1 MKRSKTQ
8 AVYRFLPE
16 MWISEKD
23 DSERAVSAK
32 IKNWN
37 YIKMSDIYEDFIEGE
52 IKRQIKLFGDRGG
65 DISAFDLSPDT
76 HSFSIVETACN
87 EGIPDIIGE
96 ISPLVFYCSS
106 CGAVSDLRNPD
117 AVDKYTWKCKNPDC
131 GKWAVKQLQMIY
143 ACECGYAQPIKIPHV
158 QGVKNFKFRPNE
170 TQYKMFYRSGNSEKP
185 AEFVQICPN
194 CNSRLVPD
202 NANSGR
208 NYKPFTLKVIN
219 LVDQRNGQFYKKGID
234 AQKTIVCRWFD
245 KLSTADYEEILN
257 NIELAFSD
265 AFKSDAQR
273 RNVKQQVRALIDA
286 GMLPPEMFESAVNN
300 MLQNA
305 PNTKSVERYVA
316 ICDDLFS
323 RKKTENPVGYAE
335 WLSHFS
341 FKLMQYDTLKYA
353 KRIITLEE
361 AIQRQLDM
369 EFIDSPEEVT
379 ALNKKMGIANMQVS
393 CDIQIINCT
402 YGYSRRVADP
412 KNSTNK
418 NCRLKLNAYDRTRD
432 GTANLVYGAKLDTEG
447 ILFEINAISCLDSAE
462 GAMYEIPEHV
472 KPILRKSQLFTVIPR
487 IYCEQCGSYEIPYCA
502 ECGKP
507 MECDENVRLHC
518 SCGAPFHV
526 QCFEGHRACRV
537 ENWYIPTSRMYT
549 MINQNIHAAFKQDT
563 ADLVMCIMGSAL
575 YIAQPCIVRTE
586 GVEVFFNQI
595 DCFSRLPATA
605 KENTKK
611 YAVYLGEKCDGTCS
625 NAKIGRC
632 IADSSMACLPKAFYT
647 LLPGFRPQ
655 PHKGLEYGDVAAQIN
670 VGSCAYEMKGIIKKN
685 TMNSGRTSKSVDVLL
700 NTHLLSTSKA
710 GEEII
715 RQFVEQGL
723 VDNRVDLIAV
733 IAPQYFDNSF
743 KGTLRF
749 LAKLGGKKV
758 MFIELD
764 DVARLIEGNSAIDV

>member
-16 MWISEKD
+16 MWISEKG

-76 HSFSIVETACN
+76 HSFAIVETACN

-106 CGAVSDLRNPD
+106 CGTVSDLRNPD

-316 ICDDLFS
+316 MCDDLFS

-379 ALNKKMGIANMQVS
+379 ALSKKMGIANMQVS

-447 ILFEINAISCLDSAE
+447 ILFEISQRKIVEWLYENNIISEEQLPDLDDDISVKKWFAQYVHSDVISMFGEIDDSEKITKNVFALLHSMSHAFMNSAGELSGLSGNSLTEIILVETASIFIYAQTSQGIPLGALSGMAESNYAYFLKKAFDEAKNCVFDPICTERDDTACSACLIIPEISCNHFNAE
-462 GAMYEIPEHV
+462 LG
-472 KPILRKSQLFTVIPR
+472 RK
-487 IYCEQCGSYEIPYCA
+487 Y
-502 ECGKP
+502 
-507 MECDENVRLHC
+507 
-518 SCGAPFHV
+518 
-526 QCFEGHRACRV
+526 
-537 ENWYIPTSRMYT
+537 
-549 MINQNIHAAFKQDT
+549 
-563 ADLVMCIMGSAL
+563 L
-575 YIAQPCIVRTE
+575 YS
-586 GVEVFFNQI
+586 I
-595 DCFSRLPATA
+595 D
-605 KENTKK
+605 
-611 YAVYLGEKCDGTCS
+611 G
-625 NAKIGRC
+625 
-632 IADSSMACLPKAFYT
+632 
-647 LLPGFRPQ
+647 
-655 PHKGLEYGDVAAQIN
+655 
-670 VGSCAYEMKGIIKKN
+670 
-685 TMNSGRTSKSVDVLL
+685 
-700 NTHLLSTSKA
+700 
-710 GEEII
+710 
-715 RQFVEQGL
+715 
-723 VDNRVDLIAV
+723 VDNSTVG
-733 IAPQYFDNSF
+733 FWE
-743 KGTLRF
+743 
-749 LAKLGGKKV
+749 
-758 MFIELD
+758 M
-764 DVARLIEGNSAIDV
+764 

>member
-16 MWISEKD
+16 MWISEKG

-76 HSFSIVETACN
+76 HSFAIVETACN

-106 CGAVSDLRNPD
+106 CGTVSDLRNPA

-316 ICDDLFS
+316 MCDDLFS

-379 ALNKKMGIANMQVS
+379 ALSKKMGIANMQVS

-447 ILFEINAISCLDSAE
+447 ILFEISQRKIVEWLYENNIISEEQLPDLDDDISVKKWFAQYVHSDVISMFGEIDDSEKITKNVFALLHSMSHAFMNSAGELSGLSGNSLTEIILVETASIFIYAQTSQGIPLGALSGMAESNYAYFLKKAFDEAKNCVFDPICTERDDTACSACLIIPEISCNHFNAE
-462 GAMYEIPEHV
+462 LG
-472 KPILRKSQLFTVIPR
+472 RK
-487 IYCEQCGSYEIPYCA
+487 Y
-502 ECGKP
+502 
-507 MECDENVRLHC
+507 
-518 SCGAPFHV
+518 
-526 QCFEGHRACRV
+526 
-537 ENWYIPTSRMYT
+537 
-549 MINQNIHAAFKQDT
+549 
-563 ADLVMCIMGSAL
+563 L
-575 YIAQPCIVRTE
+575 YS
-586 GVEVFFNQI
+586 I
-595 DCFSRLPATA
+595 D
-605 KENTKK
+605 
-611 YAVYLGEKCDGTCS
+611 G
-625 NAKIGRC
+625 
-632 IADSSMACLPKAFYT
+632 
-647 LLPGFRPQ
+647 
-655 PHKGLEYGDVAAQIN
+655 
-670 VGSCAYEMKGIIKKN
+670 
-685 TMNSGRTSKSVDVLL
+685 
-700 NTHLLSTSKA
+700 
-710 GEEII
+710 
-715 RQFVEQGL
+715 
-723 VDNRVDLIAV
+723 VDNPTVG
-733 IAPQYFDNSF
+733 FWE
-743 KGTLRF
+743 
-749 LAKLGGKKV
+749 
-758 MFIELD
+758 M
-764 DVARLIEGNSAIDV
+764 

>member
-8 AVYRFLPE
+8 AVYSFLPE

-37 YIKMSDIYEDFIEGE
+37 YINMSDIYEDFIEGE

-245 KLSTADYEEILN
+245 KLSTADYDEILN

-265 AFKSDAQR
+265 AFKSDAQK

-447 ILFEINAISCLDSAE
+447 ILFEISQRKIVEWLYENNIISEEQLPDLDDDISVKKWFAQYVHSDVISMFGEIDDREKITKNVFALLHSMSHAFMNSAGELSGLSGNSLTEIILVETASIFIYAQTSQGIPLGALSGMAESNYAYFLKKAFDEAKNCVFDPICTERDDTACSACLIIPEISCNHFNAE
-462 GAMYEIPEHV
+462 LG
-472 KPILRKSQLFTVIPR
+472 RK
-487 IYCEQCGSYEIPYCA
+487 Y
-502 ECGKP
+502 
-507 MECDENVRLHC
+507 
-518 SCGAPFHV
+518 
-526 QCFEGHRACRV
+526 
-537 ENWYIPTSRMYT
+537 
-549 MINQNIHAAFKQDT
+549 
-563 ADLVMCIMGSAL
+563 L
-575 YIAQPCIVRTE
+575 YS
-586 GVEVFFNQI
+586 I
-595 DCFSRLPATA
+595 D
-605 KENTKK
+605 
-611 YAVYLGEKCDGTCS
+611 G
-625 NAKIGRC
+625 
-632 IADSSMACLPKAFYT
+632 
-647 LLPGFRPQ
+647 
-655 PHKGLEYGDVAAQIN
+655 
-670 VGSCAYEMKGIIKKN
+670 
-685 TMNSGRTSKSVDVLL
+685 
-700 NTHLLSTSKA
+700 
-710 GEEII
+710 
-715 RQFVEQGL
+715 
-723 VDNRVDLIAV
+723 VDNPTVG
-733 IAPQYFDNSF
+733 FWE
-743 KGTLRF
+743 
-749 LAKLGGKKV
+749 
-758 MFIELD
+758 M
-764 DVARLIEGNSAIDV
+764 

>member
-76 HSFSIVETACN
+76 HSFAIVETACN

-143 ACECGYAQPIKIPHV
+143 TCECGYAQPIKIPHV

-234 AQKTIVCRWFD
+234 AKKTIVCRWFD

-447 ILFEINAISCLDSAE
+447 ILFEISQRKIVEWLYENNIISEEQLPDLDDDISVKKWFAQYVHSDVISMFGEIDDSEKITKNVFALLHSMSHAFMNSAGELSGLSGNSLTEIILVETASIFIYAQTSQGIPLGALSGMAESNYAYFLKKAFDEAKNCVFDPICTERDDTACSACLIIPEISCNHFNAE
-462 GAMYEIPEHV
+462 LG
-472 KPILRKSQLFTVIPR
+472 RK
-487 IYCEQCGSYEIPYCA
+487 Y
-502 ECGKP
+502 
-507 MECDENVRLHC
+507 
-518 SCGAPFHV
+518 
-526 QCFEGHRACRV
+526 
-537 ENWYIPTSRMYT
+537 
-549 MINQNIHAAFKQDT
+549 
-563 ADLVMCIMGSAL
+563 L
-575 YIAQPCIVRTE
+575 YS
-586 GVEVFFNQI
+586 I
-595 DCFSRLPATA
+595 D
-605 KENTKK
+605 
-611 YAVYLGEKCDGTCS
+611 G
-625 NAKIGRC
+625 
-632 IADSSMACLPKAFYT
+632 
-647 LLPGFRPQ
+647 
-655 PHKGLEYGDVAAQIN
+655 
-670 VGSCAYEMKGIIKKN
+670 
-685 TMNSGRTSKSVDVLL
+685 
-700 NTHLLSTSKA
+700 
-710 GEEII
+710 
-715 RQFVEQGL
+715 
-723 VDNRVDLIAV
+723 VDNPTVG
-733 IAPQYFDNSF
+733 FWE
-743 KGTLRF
+743 
-749 LAKLGGKKV
+749 
-758 MFIELD
+758 M
-764 DVARLIEGNSAIDV
+764 

>member
-305 PNTKSVERYVA
+305 PNTNSVERDVA
-316 ICDDLFS
+316 LCDALFS

-447 ILFEINAISCLDSAE
+447 ILFEISQRKIVEWLYENNIISEEQLPDLDDDISVKKWFAQYVHSDVISMFGEIDDSEKITKNVFALLHSMSHAFMNSAGELSGLSGNSLTEIILVETASIFIYAQTSQGIPLGALSGMAESNYAYFLKKAFDEAKNCVFDPICTERDDTACSACLIIPEISCNHFNAE
-462 GAMYEIPEHV
+462 LG
-472 KPILRKSQLFTVIPR
+472 RK
-487 IYCEQCGSYEIPYCA
+487 Y
-502 ECGKP
+502 
-507 MECDENVRLHC
+507 
-518 SCGAPFHV
+518 
-526 QCFEGHRACRV
+526 
-537 ENWYIPTSRMYT
+537 
-549 MINQNIHAAFKQDT
+549 
-563 ADLVMCIMGSAL
+563 L
-575 YIAQPCIVRTE
+575 YS
-586 GVEVFFNQI
+586 I
-595 DCFSRLPATA
+595 D
-605 KENTKK
+605 
-611 YAVYLGEKCDGTCS
+611 G
-625 NAKIGRC
+625 
-632 IADSSMACLPKAFYT
+632 
-647 LLPGFRPQ
+647 
-655 PHKGLEYGDVAAQIN
+655 
-670 VGSCAYEMKGIIKKN
+670 
-685 TMNSGRTSKSVDVLL
+685 
-700 NTHLLSTSKA
+700 
-710 GEEII
+710 
-715 RQFVEQGL
+715 
-723 VDNRVDLIAV
+723 VDNPTVG
-733 IAPQYFDNSF
+733 FWE
-743 KGTLRF
+743 
-749 LAKLGGKKV
+749 
-758 MFIELD
+758 M
-764 DVARLIEGNSAIDV
+764 

>member
-245 KLSTADYEEILN
+245 KLSTADYDEILN

-265 AFKSDAQR
+265 AFKSNAQR

-316 ICDDLFS
+316 MCDDLFS
-323 RKKTENPVGYAE
+323 RKKAENPVGYAE

-361 AIQRQLDM
+361 AIQRQLGM

-379 ALNKKMGIANMQVS
+379 ALNKKMGITNMQVS

-447 ILFEINAISCLDSAE
+447 ILFEISQRKIVEWLYENNIISEEQLPDLDDDVSVKKWFAQYVHSDVISMFGEIDDSEKITKNVFALLHSMSHAFMNAAGELSGLSSNSLTEIILVETASIFIYAQTSQGIPLGALSGMAESNYAYFLKKAFDETKNCVFDPICTERDDTACSVCLIIPEISCNHFNAE
-462 GAMYEIPEHV
+462 LG
-472 KPILRKSQLFTVIPR
+472 RK
-487 IYCEQCGSYEIPYCA
+487 Y
-502 ECGKP
+502 
-507 MECDENVRLHC
+507 
-518 SCGAPFHV
+518 
-526 QCFEGHRACRV
+526 
-537 ENWYIPTSRMYT
+537 
-549 MINQNIHAAFKQDT
+549 
-563 ADLVMCIMGSAL
+563 L
-575 YIAQPCIVRTE
+575 YS
-586 GVEVFFNQI
+586 I
-595 DCFSRLPATA
+595 D
-605 KENTKK
+605 
-611 YAVYLGEKCDGTCS
+611 G
-625 NAKIGRC
+625 
-632 IADSSMACLPKAFYT
+632 
-647 LLPGFRPQ
+647 
-655 PHKGLEYGDVAAQIN
+655 
-670 VGSCAYEMKGIIKKN
+670 
-685 TMNSGRTSKSVDVLL
+685 
-700 NTHLLSTSKA
+700 
-710 GEEII
+710 
-715 RQFVEQGL
+715 
-723 VDNRVDLIAV
+723 VDNPTVG
-733 IAPQYFDNSF
+733 FWE
-743 KGTLRF
+743 
-749 LAKLGGKKV
+749 
-758 MFIELD
+758 M
-764 DVARLIEGNSAIDV
+764 

>member
-76 HSFSIVETACN
+76 HSFAIVETACN

-106 CGAVSDLRNPD
+106 CGTVSDLRNPD

-316 ICDDLFS
+316 MCDDLFS

-379 ALNKKMGIANMQVS
+379 ALNKKMGITNMQVS

-447 ILFEINAISCLDSAE
+447 ILFEISQRKIVEWLYENNIISEEQLPDLDDDVSVKKWFAQYVHSDVISMFGEIDDSEKITKNVFALLHSMSHAFMNAAGELSGLSGNSLTEIILVETASIFIYAQTSQGIPLGALSGMAESNYAYFLKKAFDEAKNCVFDPICTERDDTACSACLIIPEISCNHFNAE
-462 GAMYEIPEHV
+462 LG
-472 KPILRKSQLFTVIPR
+472 RK
-487 IYCEQCGSYEIPYCA
+487 Y
-502 ECGKP
+502 
-507 MECDENVRLHC
+507 
-518 SCGAPFHV
+518 
-526 QCFEGHRACRV
+526 
-537 ENWYIPTSRMYT
+537 
-549 MINQNIHAAFKQDT
+549 
-563 ADLVMCIMGSAL
+563 L
-575 YIAQPCIVRTE
+575 YS
-586 GVEVFFNQI
+586 I
-595 DCFSRLPATA
+595 D
-605 KENTKK
+605 
-611 YAVYLGEKCDGTCS
+611 G
-625 NAKIGRC
+625 
-632 IADSSMACLPKAFYT
+632 
-647 LLPGFRPQ
+647 
-655 PHKGLEYGDVAAQIN
+655 
-670 VGSCAYEMKGIIKKN
+670 
-685 TMNSGRTSKSVDVLL
+685 
-700 NTHLLSTSKA
+700 
-710 GEEII
+710 
-715 RQFVEQGL
+715 
-723 VDNRVDLIAV
+723 VDNPTVG
-733 IAPQYFDNSF
+733 FWE
-743 KGTLRF
+743 
-749 LAKLGGKKV
+749 
-758 MFIELD
+758 M
-764 DVARLIEGNSAIDV
+764 

>member
-76 HSFSIVETACN
+76 HSFAIVETACN

-245 KLSTADYEEILN
+245 KLSTADYDEILN

-305 PNTKSVERYVA
+305 PNTKNVERYVA
-316 ICDDLFS
+316 MCDDLFS

-447 ILFEINAISCLDSAE
+447 ILFEISQRKIVEWLYENNIISEEQLPDLDDDISVKKWFAQYVHSDVISMFGEIDDSEKITKNVFVLLHSMSHAFMNSAGELSGLSGNSLTEIILVETASIFIYAQTSQGIPLGALSGMAESNYAYFLKKAFDEAKNCVFDPICTERDDTACSACLIIPEISCNHFNAE
-462 GAMYEIPEHV
+462 LG
-472 KPILRKSQLFTVIPR
+472 RK
-487 IYCEQCGSYEIPYCA
+487 Y
-502 ECGKP
+502 
-507 MECDENVRLHC
+507 
-518 SCGAPFHV
+518 
-526 QCFEGHRACRV
+526 
-537 ENWYIPTSRMYT
+537 
-549 MINQNIHAAFKQDT
+549 
-563 ADLVMCIMGSAL
+563 L
-575 YIAQPCIVRTE
+575 YS
-586 GVEVFFNQI
+586 I
-595 DCFSRLPATA
+595 D
-605 KENTKK
+605 
-611 YAVYLGEKCDGTCS
+611 G
-625 NAKIGRC
+625 
-632 IADSSMACLPKAFYT
+632 
-647 LLPGFRPQ
+647 
-655 PHKGLEYGDVAAQIN
+655 
-670 VGSCAYEMKGIIKKN
+670 
-685 TMNSGRTSKSVDVLL
+685 
-700 NTHLLSTSKA
+700 
-710 GEEII
+710 
-715 RQFVEQGL
+715 
-723 VDNRVDLIAV
+723 VDNPAV
-733 IAPQYFDNSF
+733 GFWE
-743 KGTLRF
+743 
-749 LAKLGGKKV
+749 
-758 MFIELD
+758 M
-764 DVARLIEGNSAIDV
+764 

>member
-16 MWISEKD
+16 MWISEKG

-76 HSFSIVETACN
+76 HSFAIVETACN

-106 CGAVSDLRNPD
+106 CGTVSDLRNPD

-170 TQYKMFYRSGNSEKP
+170 TQYKMFYRSSNSEKP

-286 GMLPPEMFESAVNN
+286 GTLPPEMFESAVNN

-316 ICDDLFS
+316 MCDDLFS

-379 ALNKKMGIANMQVS
+379 ALSKKMGIANMQVS

-447 ILFEINAISCLDSAE
+447 ILFEISQRKIVEWLYKNNIISEEQLPDLDDDISVKKWFAQYVHSDVISMFGEIDDSEKITKNVFALLHSMSHAFMNSAGELSGLSGNSLTEIILVETASIFIYAQTSQGIPLGALSGMAESNYAYFLKKAFDEAKNCVFDPICTERDDTACSACLIIPEISCNHFNAE
-462 GAMYEIPEHV
+462 LG
-472 KPILRKSQLFTVIPR
+472 RK
-487 IYCEQCGSYEIPYCA
+487 Y
-502 ECGKP
+502 
-507 MECDENVRLHC
+507 
-518 SCGAPFHV
+518 
-526 QCFEGHRACRV
+526 
-537 ENWYIPTSRMYT
+537 
-549 MINQNIHAAFKQDT
+549 
-563 ADLVMCIMGSAL
+563 L
-575 YIAQPCIVRTE
+575 YS
-586 GVEVFFNQI
+586 I
-595 DCFSRLPATA
+595 D
-605 KENTKK
+605 
-611 YAVYLGEKCDGTCS
+611 G
-625 NAKIGRC
+625 
-632 IADSSMACLPKAFYT
+632 
-647 LLPGFRPQ
+647 
-655 PHKGLEYGDVAAQIN
+655 
-670 VGSCAYEMKGIIKKN
+670 
-685 TMNSGRTSKSVDVLL
+685 
-700 NTHLLSTSKA
+700 
-710 GEEII
+710 
-715 RQFVEQGL
+715 
-723 VDNRVDLIAV
+723 VDNPTVG
-733 IAPQYFDNSF
+733 FWE
-743 KGTLRF
+743 
-749 LAKLGGKKV
+749 
-758 MFIELD
+758 M
-764 DVARLIEGNSAIDV
+764 

>member
-76 HSFSIVETACN
+76 HSFAIVETACN

-305 PNTKSVERYVA
+305 PNTKNVERYVA
-316 ICDDLFS
+316 MCDDLFS

-379 ALNKKMGIANMQVS
+379 ALNKKMGITNMQVS

-447 ILFEINAISCLDSAE
+447 ILFEISQRKIVEWLYENNIISEEQLPDLDDDVSVKKWFAQYVHSDVISMFGEIDDSEKITKNVFALLHSMSHAFMNAAGELSGLSSNSLTEIILVETASIFIYAQTSQGIPLGALSGMAESNYAYFLKKAFDEAKNCVFDPICTERDDTACSACLIIPEISCNHFNAE
-462 GAMYEIPEHV
+462 LG
-472 KPILRKSQLFTVIPR
+472 RK
-487 IYCEQCGSYEIPYCA
+487 Y
-502 ECGKP
+502 
-507 MECDENVRLHC
+507 
-518 SCGAPFHV
+518 
-526 QCFEGHRACRV
+526 
-537 ENWYIPTSRMYT
+537 
-549 MINQNIHAAFKQDT
+549 
-563 ADLVMCIMGSAL
+563 L
-575 YIAQPCIVRTE
+575 YS
-586 GVEVFFNQI
+586 I
-595 DCFSRLPATA
+595 D
-605 KENTKK
+605 
-611 YAVYLGEKCDGTCS
+611 G
-625 NAKIGRC
+625 
-632 IADSSMACLPKAFYT
+632 
-647 LLPGFRPQ
+647 
-655 PHKGLEYGDVAAQIN
+655 
-670 VGSCAYEMKGIIKKN
+670 
-685 TMNSGRTSKSVDVLL
+685 
-700 NTHLLSTSKA
+700 
-710 GEEII
+710 
-715 RQFVEQGL
+715 
-723 VDNRVDLIAV
+723 VDNPTVG
-733 IAPQYFDNSF
+733 FWE
-743 KGTLRF
+743 
-749 LAKLGGKKV
+749 
-758 MFIELD
+758 M
-764 DVARLIEGNSAIDV
+764 

>member
-1 MKRSKTQ
+1 
-8 AVYRFLPE
+8 

-52 IKRQIKLFGDRGG
+52 IKRQVKLFGDRGG

-76 HSFSIVETACN
+76 HSFAIVETACN

-245 KLSTADYEEILN
+245 KLSTADYDEILN

-316 ICDDLFS
+316 MCDDLFS
-323 RKKTENPVGYAE
+323 RKKAENPVGYAE

-379 ALNKKMGIANMQVS
+379 ALNKKMGITNMQVS

-447 ILFEINAISCLDSAE
+447 ILFEISQRKIVEWLYENNIISEEQLPDLDDDVSVKKWFAQYVHSDVISMFGEIDDSEKITKNVFALLHSMSHAFMNAAGELSGLSSNSLTEIILVETASIFIYAQTSQGIPLGALSGMAESNYAFFLKKAFDEAKNCVFDPICTERDDTACSACLIIPEISCNHFNAE
-462 GAMYEIPEHV
+462 LG
-472 KPILRKSQLFTVIPR
+472 RK
-487 IYCEQCGSYEIPYCA
+487 Y
-502 ECGKP
+502 
-507 MECDENVRLHC
+507 
-518 SCGAPFHV
+518 
-526 QCFEGHRACRV
+526 
-537 ENWYIPTSRMYT
+537 
-549 MINQNIHAAFKQDT
+549 
-563 ADLVMCIMGSAL
+563 L
-575 YIAQPCIVRTE
+575 YS
-586 GVEVFFNQI
+586 I
-595 DCFSRLPATA
+595 D
-605 KENTKK
+605 
-611 YAVYLGEKCDGTCS
+611 G
-625 NAKIGRC
+625 
-632 IADSSMACLPKAFYT
+632 
-647 LLPGFRPQ
+647 
-655 PHKGLEYGDVAAQIN
+655 
-670 VGSCAYEMKGIIKKN
+670 
-685 TMNSGRTSKSVDVLL
+685 
-700 NTHLLSTSKA
+700 
-710 GEEII
+710 
-715 RQFVEQGL
+715 
-723 VDNRVDLIAV
+723 VDNPTVG
-733 IAPQYFDNSF
+733 FWE
-743 KGTLRF
+743 
-749 LAKLGGKKV
+749 
-758 MFIELD
+758 M
-764 DVARLIEGNSAIDV
+764 

>member
-76 HSFSIVETACN
+76 HSFAIVETACN

-245 KLSTADYEEILN
+245 KLSTADYDEILN

-316 ICDDLFS
+316 MCDDLFS
-323 RKKTENPVGYAE
+323 RKKAENPVGYAE

-369 EFIDSPEEVT
+369 DFIDSPEEVT
-379 ALNKKMGIANMQVS
+379 ALNKKMGITNMQVS

-447 ILFEINAISCLDSAE
+447 ILFEISQRKIVEWLYENNIISEEQLPDLDDDVSVKKWFAQYVHSDVISMFGEIDDSEKITKNVFALLHSMSHAFMNAAGELSGLSSNSLTEIILVETASIFIYAQTSQGIPLGALSGMAESNYAFFLKKAFDEAKNCVFDPICTERDDTACSACLIIPEISCNHFNAE
-462 GAMYEIPEHV
+462 LG
-472 KPILRKSQLFTVIPR
+472 RK
-487 IYCEQCGSYEIPYCA
+487 Y
-502 ECGKP
+502 
-507 MECDENVRLHC
+507 
-518 SCGAPFHV
+518 
-526 QCFEGHRACRV
+526 
-537 ENWYIPTSRMYT
+537 
-549 MINQNIHAAFKQDT
+549 
-563 ADLVMCIMGSAL
+563 L
-575 YIAQPCIVRTE
+575 YS
-586 GVEVFFNQI
+586 I
-595 DCFSRLPATA
+595 D
-605 KENTKK
+605 
-611 YAVYLGEKCDGTCS
+611 G
-625 NAKIGRC
+625 
-632 IADSSMACLPKAFYT
+632 
-647 LLPGFRPQ
+647 
-655 PHKGLEYGDVAAQIN
+655 
-670 VGSCAYEMKGIIKKN
+670 
-685 TMNSGRTSKSVDVLL
+685 
-700 NTHLLSTSKA
+700 
-710 GEEII
+710 
-715 RQFVEQGL
+715 
-723 VDNRVDLIAV
+723 VDNPTVG
-733 IAPQYFDNSF
+733 FWE
-743 KGTLRF
+743 
-749 LAKLGGKKV
+749 
-758 MFIELD
+758 M
-764 DVARLIEGNSAIDV
+764 

>member
-16 MWISEKD
+16 MWISEKG

-37 YIKMSDIYEDFIEGE
+37 CIKMSDIYEDFIEGE

-76 HSFSIVETACN
+76 HSFAIVETACN

-106 CGAVSDLRNPD
+106 CGTVSDLRNPD

-170 TQYKMFYRSGNSEKP
+170 TQYKMFYRSGNSEKT

-316 ICDDLFS
+316 MCDDLFS

-353 KRIITLEE
+353 KQIITLEE

-379 ALNKKMGIANMQVS
+379 ALSKKMGIANMQVS

-447 ILFEINAISCLDSAE
+447 ILFEISQRKIVEWLYENNIISEEQLPDLDDDISVKKWFAQYVHSDVISMFGEIDDSEKITKNVFALLHSMSHAFMNSAGELSGLSGNSLTEIILVETASIFIYAQTSQGIPLGALSGMAESNYAYFLKKAFDEAKNCVFDPICTERDDTACSACLIIPEISCNHFNAE
-462 GAMYEIPEHV
+462 LG
-472 KPILRKSQLFTVIPR
+472 RK
-487 IYCEQCGSYEIPYCA
+487 Y
-502 ECGKP
+502 
-507 MECDENVRLHC
+507 
-518 SCGAPFHV
+518 
-526 QCFEGHRACRV
+526 
-537 ENWYIPTSRMYT
+537 
-549 MINQNIHAAFKQDT
+549 
-563 ADLVMCIMGSAL
+563 L
-575 YIAQPCIVRTE
+575 YS
-586 GVEVFFNQI
+586 I
-595 DCFSRLPATA
+595 D
-605 KENTKK
+605 
-611 YAVYLGEKCDGTCS
+611 G
-625 NAKIGRC
+625 
-632 IADSSMACLPKAFYT
+632 
-647 LLPGFRPQ
+647 
-655 PHKGLEYGDVAAQIN
+655 
-670 VGSCAYEMKGIIKKN
+670 
-685 TMNSGRTSKSVDVLL
+685 
-700 NTHLLSTSKA
+700 
-710 GEEII
+710 
-715 RQFVEQGL
+715 
-723 VDNRVDLIAV
+723 VDNPTVG
-733 IAPQYFDNSF
+733 FWE
-743 KGTLRF
+743 
-749 LAKLGGKKV
+749 
-758 MFIELD
+758 M
-764 DVARLIEGNSAIDV
+764 

>member
-16 MWISEKD
+16 MWISEKG

-76 HSFSIVETACN
+76 HSFAIVETACN

-106 CGAVSDLRNPD
+106 CGTVSDLRNPD

-170 TQYKMFYRSGNSEKP
+170 TQYKMFYRSSNSEKP

-316 ICDDLFS
+316 MCDDLFS

-379 ALNKKMGIANMQVS
+379 ALSKKMGIANMQVS

-447 ILFEINAISCLDSAE
+447 ILFEISQRKIVEWLYENNIISEEQLPDLDDDISVKKWFAQYVHSDVISMFGEIDDSEKITKNVFALLHSMSHAFMNSAGELSGLSGNSLTEIILVETASIFIYAQTSQGIPLGALSGMAESNYAYFLKKAFDEAKNCVFDPICTERDDTACSACLIIPEISCNHFNAE
-462 GAMYEIPEHV
+462 LG
-472 KPILRKSQLFTVIPR
+472 RK
-487 IYCEQCGSYEIPYCA
+487 Y
-502 ECGKP
+502 
-507 MECDENVRLHC
+507 
-518 SCGAPFHV
+518 
-526 QCFEGHRACRV
+526 
-537 ENWYIPTSRMYT
+537 
-549 MINQNIHAAFKQDT
+549 
-563 ADLVMCIMGSAL
+563 L
-575 YIAQPCIVRTE
+575 YS
-586 GVEVFFNQI
+586 I
-595 DCFSRLPATA
+595 D
-605 KENTKK
+605 
-611 YAVYLGEKCDGTCS
+611 G
-625 NAKIGRC
+625 
-632 IADSSMACLPKAFYT
+632 
-647 LLPGFRPQ
+647 
-655 PHKGLEYGDVAAQIN
+655 
-670 VGSCAYEMKGIIKKN
+670 
-685 TMNSGRTSKSVDVLL
+685 
-700 NTHLLSTSKA
+700 
-710 GEEII
+710 
-715 RQFVEQGL
+715 
-723 VDNRVDLIAV
+723 VDNPTVG
-733 IAPQYFDNSF
+733 FWE
-743 KGTLRF
+743 
-749 LAKLGGKKV
+749 
-758 MFIELD
+758 M
-764 DVARLIEGNSAIDV
+764 

>member
-447 ILFEINAISCLDSAE
+447 ILFEISQRKIVEWLYENNIISEEQLPDLDDDISVKKWFAQYVHSDVISMFGEIDDSEKITKNVFALLHSMSHAFMNSAGELSGLSGNSLTEIILVETASIFIYAPTSQGIPLGALSGMAESNYAYFLKKAFDEAKNCVFDPICTERDDTACSACLIIPEISCNHFNAE
-462 GAMYEIPEHV
+462 LG
-472 KPILRKSQLFTVIPR
+472 RK
-487 IYCEQCGSYEIPYCA
+487 Y
-502 ECGKP
+502 
-507 MECDENVRLHC
+507 
-518 SCGAPFHV
+518 
-526 QCFEGHRACRV
+526 
-537 ENWYIPTSRMYT
+537 
-549 MINQNIHAAFKQDT
+549 
-563 ADLVMCIMGSAL
+563 L
-575 YIAQPCIVRTE
+575 YS
-586 GVEVFFNQI
+586 I
-595 DCFSRLPATA
+595 D
-605 KENTKK
+605 
-611 YAVYLGEKCDGTCS
+611 G
-625 NAKIGRC
+625 
-632 IADSSMACLPKAFYT
+632 
-647 LLPGFRPQ
+647 
-655 PHKGLEYGDVAAQIN
+655 
-670 VGSCAYEMKGIIKKN
+670 
-685 TMNSGRTSKSVDVLL
+685 
-700 NTHLLSTSKA
+700 
-710 GEEII
+710 
-715 RQFVEQGL
+715 
-723 VDNRVDLIAV
+723 VDNPTVG
-733 IAPQYFDNSF
+733 FWE
-743 KGTLRF
+743 
-749 LAKLGGKKV
+749 
-758 MFIELD
+758 M
-764 DVARLIEGNSAIDV
+764 

>member
-16 MWISEKD
+16 MWISEKG

-76 HSFSIVETACN
+76 HSFAIVETACN

-106 CGAVSDLRNPD
+106 CGTVSDLRNPD

-170 TQYKMFYRSGNSEKP
+170 TQYKMFYRSGNSERP

-273 RNVKQQVRALIDA
+273 QNVKQQVRALIDA

-316 ICDDLFS
+316 MCDDLFS

-402 YGYSRRVADP
+402 YGYSRRVAEP

-447 ILFEINAISCLDSAE
+447 ILFEISQRKIVEWLYENNIISEEQLPDLDDDISVKKWFAQYVHSDVISMFGEIDDSEKITKNVFALLHSMSHAFMNSAGELSGLSGNSLTEIILVETASIFIYAQTSQGIPLGALSGMAESNYAYFLKKAFDEAKNCVFDPICTERDDTACSACLIIPEISCNHFNAE
-462 GAMYEIPEHV
+462 LG
-472 KPILRKSQLFTVIPR
+472 RK
-487 IYCEQCGSYEIPYCA
+487 Y
-502 ECGKP
+502 
-507 MECDENVRLHC
+507 
-518 SCGAPFHV
+518 
-526 QCFEGHRACRV
+526 
-537 ENWYIPTSRMYT
+537 
-549 MINQNIHAAFKQDT
+549 
-563 ADLVMCIMGSAL
+563 L
-575 YIAQPCIVRTE
+575 YS
-586 GVEVFFNQI
+586 I
-595 DCFSRLPATA
+595 D
-605 KENTKK
+605 
-611 YAVYLGEKCDGTCS
+611 G
-625 NAKIGRC
+625 
-632 IADSSMACLPKAFYT
+632 
-647 LLPGFRPQ
+647 
-655 PHKGLEYGDVAAQIN
+655 
-670 VGSCAYEMKGIIKKN
+670 
-685 TMNSGRTSKSVDVLL
+685 
-700 NTHLLSTSKA
+700 
-710 GEEII
+710 
-715 RQFVEQGL
+715 
-723 VDNRVDLIAV
+723 VDNPTVG
-733 IAPQYFDNSF
+733 FWE
-743 KGTLRF
+743 
-749 LAKLGGKKV
+749 
-758 MFIELD
+758 M
-764 DVARLIEGNSAIDV
+764 

>member
-76 HSFSIVETACN
+76 HSFAIVETACN

-106 CGAVSDLRNPD
+106 CGTVSDLRNPD

-158 QGVKNFKFRPNE
+158 QGVKNFKFHPNE
-170 TQYKMFYRSGNSEKP
+170 TQYKIFYRSGNSEKP

-245 KLSTADYEEILN
+245 KLSTADYDEILN

-316 ICDDLFS
+316 MCDDLFS

-379 ALNKKMGIANMQVS
+379 ALNKKMGITNMQVS

-447 ILFEINAISCLDSAE
+447 ILFEISQRKIVEWLYENNIISEEQLPDLDDDISVKKWFAQYVHSDVISMFGEIDDSEKITKNVFALLHSVSHAFMNSAGELSGLSGNSLTEIILVETASIFIYAQTSQGIPLGALSGMAESNYAYFLKKAFDEAKNCVFDPICTERDDTACSACLIIPEISCNHFNAE
-462 GAMYEIPEHV
+462 LG
-472 KPILRKSQLFTVIPR
+472 RK
-487 IYCEQCGSYEIPYCA
+487 Y
-502 ECGKP
+502 
-507 MECDENVRLHC
+507 
-518 SCGAPFHV
+518 
-526 QCFEGHRACRV
+526 
-537 ENWYIPTSRMYT
+537 
-549 MINQNIHAAFKQDT
+549 
-563 ADLVMCIMGSAL
+563 L
-575 YIAQPCIVRTE
+575 YS
-586 GVEVFFNQI
+586 I
-595 DCFSRLPATA
+595 D
-605 KENTKK
+605 
-611 YAVYLGEKCDGTCS
+611 G
-625 NAKIGRC
+625 
-632 IADSSMACLPKAFYT
+632 
-647 LLPGFRPQ
+647 
-655 PHKGLEYGDVAAQIN
+655 
-670 VGSCAYEMKGIIKKN
+670 
-685 TMNSGRTSKSVDVLL
+685 
-700 NTHLLSTSKA
+700 
-710 GEEII
+710 
-715 RQFVEQGL
+715 
-723 VDNRVDLIAV
+723 VDNPTVG
-733 IAPQYFDNSF
+733 FWE
-743 KGTLRF
+743 
-749 LAKLGGKKV
+749 
-758 MFIELD
+758 M
-764 DVARLIEGNSAIDV
+764 

>member
-16 MWISEKD
+16 MWISEKG

-76 HSFSIVETACN
+76 HSFAIVETACN

-106 CGAVSDLRNPD
+106 CGTVSDLRNPD

-245 KLSTADYEEILN
+245 KLSTADYDEILN

-273 RNVKQQVRALIDA
+273 RNVKQQVRALIDT

-316 ICDDLFS
+316 MCDDLFS
-323 RKKTENPVGYAE
+323 RKKMENPVGYAE

-379 ALNKKMGIANMQVS
+379 ALNKKMGITNMQVS

-447 ILFEINAISCLDSAE
+447 ILFEISQRKIVEWLYENNIISEEQLPDLDDDVSVKKWFAQYVHSDVISMFGEIDDSEKITKNVFALLHSMSHAFMNSAGELSGLSGNSLTEIILVETASIFIYAQTSQGIPLGALSGMAESNYAYFLKKAFDEAKNCVFDPICTERDDTACSACLIIPEISCNHFNAE
-462 GAMYEIPEHV
+462 LG
-472 KPILRKSQLFTVIPR
+472 RK
-487 IYCEQCGSYEIPYCA
+487 Y
-502 ECGKP
+502 
-507 MECDENVRLHC
+507 
-518 SCGAPFHV
+518 
-526 QCFEGHRACRV
+526 
-537 ENWYIPTSRMYT
+537 
-549 MINQNIHAAFKQDT
+549 
-563 ADLVMCIMGSAL
+563 L
-575 YIAQPCIVRTE
+575 YS
-586 GVEVFFNQI
+586 I
-595 DCFSRLPATA
+595 D
-605 KENTKK
+605 
-611 YAVYLGEKCDGTCS
+611 G
-625 NAKIGRC
+625 
-632 IADSSMACLPKAFYT
+632 
-647 LLPGFRPQ
+647 
-655 PHKGLEYGDVAAQIN
+655 
-670 VGSCAYEMKGIIKKN
+670 
-685 TMNSGRTSKSVDVLL
+685 
-700 NTHLLSTSKA
+700 
-710 GEEII
+710 
-715 RQFVEQGL
+715 
-723 VDNRVDLIAV
+723 VDNPTVG
-733 IAPQYFDNSF
+733 FWE
-743 KGTLRF
+743 
-749 LAKLGGKKV
+749 
-758 MFIELD
+758 M
-764 DVARLIEGNSAIDV
+764 

>member
-8 AVYRFLPE
+8 AVYSFLPE

-265 AFKSDAQR
+265 AFKSDAQK

-447 ILFEINAISCLDSAE
+447 ILFEISQRKIVEWLYENNIISEEQLPDLDDDISVKKWFAQYVHSDVISMFGEIDDSEKITKNVFALLHSMSHAFMNSAGELSGLSGNSLAEIILVETASIFIYAQTSQGIPLGALSGMAESNYAYFLKKAFDEAKNCVFDPICTERDDTACSACLIIPEISCNHFNAE
-462 GAMYEIPEHV
+462 LG
-472 KPILRKSQLFTVIPR
+472 RK
-487 IYCEQCGSYEIPYCA
+487 Y
-502 ECGKP
+502 
-507 MECDENVRLHC
+507 
-518 SCGAPFHV
+518 
-526 QCFEGHRACRV
+526 
-537 ENWYIPTSRMYT
+537 
-549 MINQNIHAAFKQDT
+549 
-563 ADLVMCIMGSAL
+563 L
-575 YIAQPCIVRTE
+575 YS
-586 GVEVFFNQI
+586 I
-595 DCFSRLPATA
+595 D
-605 KENTKK
+605 
-611 YAVYLGEKCDGTCS
+611 G
-625 NAKIGRC
+625 
-632 IADSSMACLPKAFYT
+632 
-647 LLPGFRPQ
+647 
-655 PHKGLEYGDVAAQIN
+655 
-670 VGSCAYEMKGIIKKN
+670 
-685 TMNSGRTSKSVDVLL
+685 
-700 NTHLLSTSKA
+700 
-710 GEEII
+710 
-715 RQFVEQGL
+715 
-723 VDNRVDLIAV
+723 VDNPTVG
-733 IAPQYFDNSF
+733 FWE
-743 KGTLRF
+743 
-749 LAKLGGKKV
+749 
-758 MFIELD
+758 M
-764 DVARLIEGNSAIDV
+764 

>member
-170 TQYKMFYRSGNSEKP
+170 TQYKMFYRSGNSEKT

-273 RNVKQQVRALIDA
+273 QNVKQQVRALIDA

-316 ICDDLFS
+316 MCDDLFS

-447 ILFEINAISCLDSAE
+447 ILFEISQRKIVEWLYENNIISEVQLPDLDDDISVKKWFAQYVHSDVISMFGEIDDSEKITKNVFALLHSMSHAFMNSAGELSGLSGNSLTEIILVETASIFIYAQTSQGIPLGALSGMAESNYAYFLKKAFDEAKNCVFDPICTERDDTACSACLIIPEISCNHFNAE
-462 GAMYEIPEHV
+462 LG
-472 KPILRKSQLFTVIPR
+472 RK
-487 IYCEQCGSYEIPYCA
+487 Y
-502 ECGKP
+502 
-507 MECDENVRLHC
+507 
-518 SCGAPFHV
+518 
-526 QCFEGHRACRV
+526 
-537 ENWYIPTSRMYT
+537 
-549 MINQNIHAAFKQDT
+549 
-563 ADLVMCIMGSAL
+563 L
-575 YIAQPCIVRTE
+575 YS
-586 GVEVFFNQI
+586 I
-595 DCFSRLPATA
+595 D
-605 KENTKK
+605 
-611 YAVYLGEKCDGTCS
+611 G
-625 NAKIGRC
+625 
-632 IADSSMACLPKAFYT
+632 
-647 LLPGFRPQ
+647 
-655 PHKGLEYGDVAAQIN
+655 
-670 VGSCAYEMKGIIKKN
+670 
-685 TMNSGRTSKSVDVLL
+685 
-700 NTHLLSTSKA
+700 
-710 GEEII
+710 
-715 RQFVEQGL
+715 
-723 VDNRVDLIAV
+723 VDNPTVG
-733 IAPQYFDNSF
+733 FWE
-743 KGTLRF
+743 
-749 LAKLGGKKV
+749 
-758 MFIELD
+758 M
-764 DVARLIEGNSAIDV
+764 

>member
-265 AFKSDAQR
+265 ALKSDAQR

-447 ILFEINAISCLDSAE
+447 ILFEISQRKIVEWLYENNIISEEQLPDLDDDISVKKWFAQYVHSDVISMFGEIDDSEKITKNVFALLHSMSHAFMNSAGELSGLSGNSLTEIILVETASIFIYAQTSQGIPLGALSGMAESNYAYFLKKAFDEAKNCVFDPICTERDDTACSACLIIPEISCNHFNAE
-462 GAMYEIPEHV
+462 LG
-472 KPILRKSQLFTVIPR
+472 RK
-487 IYCEQCGSYEIPYCA
+487 Y
-502 ECGKP
+502 
-507 MECDENVRLHC
+507 
-518 SCGAPFHV
+518 
-526 QCFEGHRACRV
+526 
-537 ENWYIPTSRMYT
+537 
-549 MINQNIHAAFKQDT
+549 
-563 ADLVMCIMGSAL
+563 L
-575 YIAQPCIVRTE
+575 YS
-586 GVEVFFNQI
+586 I
-595 DCFSRLPATA
+595 D
-605 KENTKK
+605 
-611 YAVYLGEKCDGTCS
+611 G
-625 NAKIGRC
+625 
-632 IADSSMACLPKAFYT
+632 
-647 LLPGFRPQ
+647 
-655 PHKGLEYGDVAAQIN
+655 
-670 VGSCAYEMKGIIKKN
+670 
-685 TMNSGRTSKSVDVLL
+685 
-700 NTHLLSTSKA
+700 
-710 GEEII
+710 
-715 RQFVEQGL
+715 
-723 VDNRVDLIAV
+723 VDNPTVG
-733 IAPQYFDNSF
+733 FWE
-743 KGTLRF
+743 
-749 LAKLGGKKV
+749 
-758 MFIELD
+758 M
-764 DVARLIEGNSAIDV
+764 

>member
-16 MWISEKD
+16 MWISEKG

-76 HSFSIVETACN
+76 HSFAIVETACN

-106 CGAVSDLRNPD
+106 CGTVSDLRNPD

-316 ICDDLFS
+316 MCDDLFS

-447 ILFEINAISCLDSAE
+447 ILFEISQRKIVEWLYENNIISEEQLPDLDDDISVKKWFAQYVHSDVISMFGEIDDSEKITKNVFALLHSMSHAFMNAAGELSGLSGNSLTEIILVETASIFIYAQTSQGIPLGALSGMAESNYAYFLKKAFDEAKNCVFDPICTERDDTACSACLIIPEISCNHFNAE
-462 GAMYEIPEHV
+462 LG
-472 KPILRKSQLFTVIPR
+472 RK
-487 IYCEQCGSYEIPYCA
+487 Y
-502 ECGKP
+502 
-507 MECDENVRLHC
+507 
-518 SCGAPFHV
+518 
-526 QCFEGHRACRV
+526 
-537 ENWYIPTSRMYT
+537 
-549 MINQNIHAAFKQDT
+549 
-563 ADLVMCIMGSAL
+563 L
-575 YIAQPCIVRTE
+575 YS
-586 GVEVFFNQI
+586 I
-595 DCFSRLPATA
+595 D
-605 KENTKK
+605 
-611 YAVYLGEKCDGTCS
+611 G
-625 NAKIGRC
+625 
-632 IADSSMACLPKAFYT
+632 
-647 LLPGFRPQ
+647 
-655 PHKGLEYGDVAAQIN
+655 
-670 VGSCAYEMKGIIKKN
+670 
-685 TMNSGRTSKSVDVLL
+685 
-700 NTHLLSTSKA
+700 
-710 GEEII
+710 
-715 RQFVEQGL
+715 
-723 VDNRVDLIAV
+723 VDNPTVG
-733 IAPQYFDNSF
+733 FWE
-743 KGTLRF
+743 
-749 LAKLGGKKV
+749 
-758 MFIELD
+758 M
-764 DVARLIEGNSAIDV
+764 

>member
-16 MWISEKD
+16 MWISEKG

-76 HSFSIVETACN
+76 HSFAIVETACN

-106 CGAVSDLRNPD
+106 CGTVSDLRNPD

-170 TQYKMFYRSGNSEKP
+170 TQYKMFYRSGNSEKS

-202 NANSGR
+202 NAISGR

-273 RNVKQQVRALIDA
+273 QNVKQQVRALIDA

-316 ICDDLFS
+316 MCDDLFS

-447 ILFEINAISCLDSAE
+447 ILFEISQRKIVEWLYENNIISEEQLPDLDDDISVKKWFAQYVHSDVISMFGEIDDSEKITKNVFALLHSMSHAFMNSAGELSGLSGNSLTEIILVETASIFIYAQTSQGIPLGALSGMAESNYAYFLKKAFDEAKNCVFDPICTERDDTACSACLIIPEISCNHFNAE
-462 GAMYEIPEHV
+462 LG
-472 KPILRKSQLFTVIPR
+472 RK
-487 IYCEQCGSYEIPYCA
+487 Y
-502 ECGKP
+502 
-507 MECDENVRLHC
+507 
-518 SCGAPFHV
+518 
-526 QCFEGHRACRV
+526 
-537 ENWYIPTSRMYT
+537 
-549 MINQNIHAAFKQDT
+549 
-563 ADLVMCIMGSAL
+563 L
-575 YIAQPCIVRTE
+575 YS
-586 GVEVFFNQI
+586 I
-595 DCFSRLPATA
+595 D
-605 KENTKK
+605 
-611 YAVYLGEKCDGTCS
+611 G
-625 NAKIGRC
+625 
-632 IADSSMACLPKAFYT
+632 
-647 LLPGFRPQ
+647 
-655 PHKGLEYGDVAAQIN
+655 
-670 VGSCAYEMKGIIKKN
+670 
-685 TMNSGRTSKSVDVLL
+685 
-700 NTHLLSTSKA
+700 
-710 GEEII
+710 
-715 RQFVEQGL
+715 
-723 VDNRVDLIAV
+723 VDNPTVG
-733 IAPQYFDNSF
+733 FWE
-743 KGTLRF
+743 
-749 LAKLGGKKV
+749 
-758 MFIELD
+758 M
-764 DVARLIEGNSAIDV
+764 

>member
-16 MWISEKD
+16 MWISEKG

-76 HSFSIVETACN
+76 HSFAIVETACN

-106 CGAVSDLRNPD
+106 CGTVSDLRNPD

-170 TQYKMFYRSGNSEKP
+170 TQYKMFYRSGNSEKT

-273 RNVKQQVRALIDA
+273 QNVKQQVRALIDA

-305 PNTKSVERYVA
+305 PNTKNVERYVA
-316 ICDDLFS
+316 MCDDLFS

-379 ALNKKMGIANMQVS
+379 ALNKKMGITNMQVS

-447 ILFEINAISCLDSAE
+447 ILFEISQRKIVEWLYENNIISEEQLPDLDDDISVKKWFAQYVHSDVISMFGEIDDSEKITKNVFALLHSMSHAFMNSAGELSGLSGNSLTEIILVETASIFIYAQTSQGIPLGALSGMAESNYAYFLKKAFDEAKNCVFDPICTERDDTACSACLIIPEISCNHFNAE
-462 GAMYEIPEHV
+462 LG
-472 KPILRKSQLFTVIPR
+472 RK
-487 IYCEQCGSYEIPYCA
+487 Y
-502 ECGKP
+502 
-507 MECDENVRLHC
+507 
-518 SCGAPFHV
+518 
-526 QCFEGHRACRV
+526 
-537 ENWYIPTSRMYT
+537 
-549 MINQNIHAAFKQDT
+549 
-563 ADLVMCIMGSAL
+563 L
-575 YIAQPCIVRTE
+575 YS
-586 GVEVFFNQI
+586 I
-595 DCFSRLPATA
+595 D
-605 KENTKK
+605 
-611 YAVYLGEKCDGTCS
+611 G
-625 NAKIGRC
+625 
-632 IADSSMACLPKAFYT
+632 
-647 LLPGFRPQ
+647 
-655 PHKGLEYGDVAAQIN
+655 
-670 VGSCAYEMKGIIKKN
+670 
-685 TMNSGRTSKSVDVLL
+685 
-700 NTHLLSTSKA
+700 
-710 GEEII
+710 
-715 RQFVEQGL
+715 
-723 VDNRVDLIAV
+723 VDNPTVG
-733 IAPQYFDNSF
+733 FWE
-743 KGTLRF
+743 
-749 LAKLGGKKV
+749 
-758 MFIELD
+758 M
-764 DVARLIEGNSAIDV
+764 

>member
-76 HSFSIVETACN
+76 HSFAIVETACN

-245 KLSTADYEEILN
+245 KLSTADYDEILN

-265 AFKSDAQR
+265 AFKGDAQR

-316 ICDDLFS
+316 MCDDLFS
-323 RKKTENPVGYAE
+323 RKKAENPVGYAE

-379 ALNKKMGIANMQVS
+379 ALNKKMGITNMQVS

-447 ILFEINAISCLDSAE
+447 ILFEISQRKIVEWLYENNIISEEQLPDLDDDVSVKKWFAQYVHSDVISMFGEIDDSEKITKNVFALLHSMSHAFMNAAGELSGLSSNSLTEIILVETASIFIYAQTSQGIPLGALSGMAESNYAYFLKKAFDETKNCVFDPICTERDDTACSACLIIPEISCNHFNAE
-462 GAMYEIPEHV
+462 LG
-472 KPILRKSQLFTVIPR
+472 RK
-487 IYCEQCGSYEIPYCA
+487 Y
-502 ECGKP
+502 
-507 MECDENVRLHC
+507 
-518 SCGAPFHV
+518 
-526 QCFEGHRACRV
+526 
-537 ENWYIPTSRMYT
+537 
-549 MINQNIHAAFKQDT
+549 
-563 ADLVMCIMGSAL
+563 L
-575 YIAQPCIVRTE
+575 YS
-586 GVEVFFNQI
+586 I
-595 DCFSRLPATA
+595 D
-605 KENTKK
+605 
-611 YAVYLGEKCDGTCS
+611 G
-625 NAKIGRC
+625 
-632 IADSSMACLPKAFYT
+632 
-647 LLPGFRPQ
+647 
-655 PHKGLEYGDVAAQIN
+655 
-670 VGSCAYEMKGIIKKN
+670 
-685 TMNSGRTSKSVDVLL
+685 
-700 NTHLLSTSKA
+700 
-710 GEEII
+710 
-715 RQFVEQGL
+715 
-723 VDNRVDLIAV
+723 VDNPTVG
-733 IAPQYFDNSF
+733 FWE
-743 KGTLRF
+743 
-749 LAKLGGKKV
+749 
-758 MFIELD
+758 M
-764 DVARLIEGNSAIDV
+764 

>member
-286 GMLPPEMFESAVNN
+286 DMLPPEMFESAVNN

-447 ILFEINAISCLDSAE
+447 ILFEISQRKIVEWLYENNIISEEQLPDLDDDISVKKWFAQYVHSDVISMFGEIDDSEKITKNVFALLHSMSHAFMNSAGELSGLSGNSLTEIILVETASIFIYAQTSQGIPLGALSGMAESNYAYFLKKAFDEAKNCVFDPICTERDDTACSACLIIPEISCNHFNAE
-462 GAMYEIPEHV
+462 LG
-472 KPILRKSQLFTVIPR
+472 RK
-487 IYCEQCGSYEIPYCA
+487 Y
-502 ECGKP
+502 
-507 MECDENVRLHC
+507 
-518 SCGAPFHV
+518 
-526 QCFEGHRACRV
+526 
-537 ENWYIPTSRMYT
+537 
-549 MINQNIHAAFKQDT
+549 
-563 ADLVMCIMGSAL
+563 L
-575 YIAQPCIVRTE
+575 YS
-586 GVEVFFNQI
+586 I
-595 DCFSRLPATA
+595 D
-605 KENTKK
+605 
-611 YAVYLGEKCDGTCS
+611 G
-625 NAKIGRC
+625 
-632 IADSSMACLPKAFYT
+632 
-647 LLPGFRPQ
+647 
-655 PHKGLEYGDVAAQIN
+655 
-670 VGSCAYEMKGIIKKN
+670 
-685 TMNSGRTSKSVDVLL
+685 
-700 NTHLLSTSKA
+700 
-710 GEEII
+710 
-715 RQFVEQGL
+715 
-723 VDNRVDLIAV
+723 VDNPTVG
-733 IAPQYFDNSF
+733 FWE
-743 KGTLRF
+743 
-749 LAKLGGKKV
+749 
-758 MFIELD
+758 M
-764 DVARLIEGNSAIDV
+764 

>member
-65 DISAFDLSPDT
+65 DISAFDRSPDT
-76 HSFSIVETACN
+76 HSFAIVETACN

-316 ICDDLFS
+316 MCDDLFS
-323 RKKTENPVGYAE
+323 RKKAENPVGYAE

-379 ALNKKMGIANMQVS
+379 ALNKKMGITNMQVS

-447 ILFEINAISCLDSAE
+447 ILFEISQRKIVEWLYENNIISEEQLPDLDDDVSVKKWFAQYVHSDVISMFGEIDDSEKITKNVFALLHSMSHAFMNSAGELSGLSGNSLTEIILVETASIFIYAQTSQGIPLGALSGMAESNYAYFLKKAFDEAKNCVFDPICTERDDTACSACLIIPEISCNHFNAE
-462 GAMYEIPEHV
+462 LG
-472 KPILRKSQLFTVIPR
+472 RK
-487 IYCEQCGSYEIPYCA
+487 Y
-502 ECGKP
+502 
-507 MECDENVRLHC
+507 
-518 SCGAPFHV
+518 
-526 QCFEGHRACRV
+526 
-537 ENWYIPTSRMYT
+537 
-549 MINQNIHAAFKQDT
+549 
-563 ADLVMCIMGSAL
+563 L
-575 YIAQPCIVRTE
+575 YS
-586 GVEVFFNQI
+586 I
-595 DCFSRLPATA
+595 D
-605 KENTKK
+605 
-611 YAVYLGEKCDGTCS
+611 G
-625 NAKIGRC
+625 
-632 IADSSMACLPKAFYT
+632 
-647 LLPGFRPQ
+647 
-655 PHKGLEYGDVAAQIN
+655 
-670 VGSCAYEMKGIIKKN
+670 
-685 TMNSGRTSKSVDVLL
+685 
-700 NTHLLSTSKA
+700 
-710 GEEII
+710 
-715 RQFVEQGL
+715 
-723 VDNRVDLIAV
+723 VDNPTVG
-733 IAPQYFDNSF
+733 FWE
-743 KGTLRF
+743 
-749 LAKLGGKKV
+749 
-758 MFIELD
+758 M
-764 DVARLIEGNSAIDV
+764 

>member
-8 AVYRFLPE
+8 AVYSFLPE

-265 AFKSDAQR
+265 AFKSDAQK

-447 ILFEINAISCLDSAE
+447 ILFEISQRKIVEWLYENNIISEEQLPDLDDDISVKKWFAQYVHSDVISMFGEIDDSEKITKNVFALLHSMSHAFMNSAGELSGLSGNSLTEIILVETASIFIYAQTSQGIPLGALSGMAESNYAYFLKKAFDEAKNCVFDPICTERDDTACSACLIIPEISCNHFNAE
-462 GAMYEIPEHV
+462 LG
-472 KPILRKSQLFTVIPR
+472 RK
-487 IYCEQCGSYEIPYCA
+487 Y
-502 ECGKP
+502 
-507 MECDENVRLHC
+507 
-518 SCGAPFHV
+518 
-526 QCFEGHRACRV
+526 
-537 ENWYIPTSRMYT
+537 
-549 MINQNIHAAFKQDT
+549 
-563 ADLVMCIMGSAL
+563 L
-575 YIAQPCIVRTE
+575 YS
-586 GVEVFFNQI
+586 I
-595 DCFSRLPATA
+595 D
-605 KENTKK
+605 
-611 YAVYLGEKCDGTCS
+611 G
-625 NAKIGRC
+625 
-632 IADSSMACLPKAFYT
+632 
-647 LLPGFRPQ
+647 
-655 PHKGLEYGDVAAQIN
+655 
-670 VGSCAYEMKGIIKKN
+670 
-685 TMNSGRTSKSVDVLL
+685 
-700 NTHLLSTSKA
+700 
-710 GEEII
+710 
-715 RQFVEQGL
+715 
-723 VDNRVDLIAV
+723 VDNPTVG
-733 IAPQYFDNSF
+733 FW
-743 KGTLRF
+743 
-749 LAKLGGKKV
+749 
-758 MFIELD
+758 EL
-764 DVARLIEGNSAIDV
+764 

>member
-52 IKRQIKLFGDRGG
+52 IKRQVKLFGDRGG

-76 HSFSIVETACN
+76 HSFAIVETACN

-158 QGVKNFKFRPNE
+158 QRVKNFKFRPNE

-245 KLSTADYEEILN
+245 KLSTADYDEILN

-316 ICDDLFS
+316 MCDDLFS
-323 RKKTENPVGYAE
+323 RKKAENPVGYAE

-379 ALNKKMGIANMQVS
+379 ALNKKMGITNMQVS

-447 ILFEINAISCLDSAE
+447 ILFEISQRKIVEWLYENNIISEEQLPDLDDDVSVKKWFAQYVHSDVISMFGEIDDSEKITKNVFALLHSMSHAFMNAAGELSGLSSNSLTEIILVETASIFIYAQTSQGIPLGALSGMAESNYAFFLKKAFDEAKNCVFDPICTERDDTACSACLIIPEISCNHFNAE
-462 GAMYEIPEHV
+462 LG
-472 KPILRKSQLFTVIPR
+472 RK
-487 IYCEQCGSYEIPYCA
+487 Y
-502 ECGKP
+502 
-507 MECDENVRLHC
+507 
-518 SCGAPFHV
+518 
-526 QCFEGHRACRV
+526 
-537 ENWYIPTSRMYT
+537 
-549 MINQNIHAAFKQDT
+549 
-563 ADLVMCIMGSAL
+563 L
-575 YIAQPCIVRTE
+575 YS
-586 GVEVFFNQI
+586 I
-595 DCFSRLPATA
+595 D
-605 KENTKK
+605 
-611 YAVYLGEKCDGTCS
+611 G
-625 NAKIGRC
+625 
-632 IADSSMACLPKAFYT
+632 
-647 LLPGFRPQ
+647 
-655 PHKGLEYGDVAAQIN
+655 
-670 VGSCAYEMKGIIKKN
+670 
-685 TMNSGRTSKSVDVLL
+685 
-700 NTHLLSTSKA
+700 
-710 GEEII
+710 
-715 RQFVEQGL
+715 
-723 VDNRVDLIAV
+723 VDNPTVG
-733 IAPQYFDNSF
+733 FWE
-743 KGTLRF
+743 
-749 LAKLGGKKV
+749 
-758 MFIELD
+758 M
-764 DVARLIEGNSAIDV
+764 